1 VLKDKEHSVIRDS
14 LGDRV
19 FVVAIYLLLGAVLL
33 IVLLPL
39 VYIVAASFSDP
50 QAVIAGDVWFLPVRP
65 TLRGY
70 DAVFKNPKLMTGFY
84 NSFFYMI
91 VGTLV
96 NLAMTLLCAYPLT
109 RKQFGA
115 RNVLSALMVFTMYF
129 SGGMVP
135 IYMVVK
141 KLGLID
147 TRLAMIIPAALSVW
161 NVILCRTYIASVIP
175 ETLYESASL
184 DGCSP
189 LRFMI
194 FIVVPLSTPI
204 LAVLA
209 LYYGVTHWNT
219 YFNALIYLNRAELA
233 PLQIVL
239 REILVLSKIDP
250 SMIADARELAAKQ
263 GLTDLLKYSVIVVG
277 SVPVMLIY
285 PFVQKYFV
293 KGVMIGAVKG

>member
-1 VLKDKEHSVIRDS
+1 
-14 LGDRV
+14 
-19 FVVAIYLLLGAVLL
+19 
-33 IVLLPL
+33 

-50 QAVIAGDVWFLPVRP
+50 QAVIAGNVWFWPVRP

-70 DAVFKNPKLMTGFY
+70 EAVFKNPKLMTGFY

-96 NLAMTLLCAYPLT
+96 NLIMTLLCAYPLT

-161 NVILCRTYIASVIP
+161 NVILCRTYIVSVIP
-175 ETLYESASL
+175 EALYESASL

-189 LRFMI
+189 LRFLI
-194 FIVVPLSTPI
+194 FIVAPLSTPI

-209 LYYGVTHWNT
+209 LYYGVAHWNT
-219 YFNALIYLNRAELA
+219 YFNALIYLNRTELA

-250 SMIADARELAAKQ
+250 AMIADARELAAKQ

>member
-1 VLKDKEHSVIRDS
+1 MAGGKKHSIIRDS
-14 LGDRV
+14 LGDGV
-19 FVVAIYLLLGAVLL
+19 FITVIYLLLWGVLL
-33 IVLLPL
+33 IVILPL

-50 QAVIAGDVWFLPVRP
+50 QAVIAGDVWFWPVRP

-91 VGTLV
+91 TGTLV
-96 NLAMTLLCAYPLT
+96 NLVMTLLCAYPLT

-115 RNVLSALMVFTMYF
+115 RNTLSALMVFTMYF

-141 KLGLID
+141 NLGLVD

-175 ETLYESASL
+175 EALYESASL

-189 LRFMI
+189 LRFLI
-194 FIVVPLSTPI
+194 FIVAPLSTPI

-219 YFNALIYLNRAELA
+219 YFNALIYLNRTELA

-285 PFVQKYFV
+285 PFVQKYFI